1 MVMRNASWTSLNKR
15 VRQPGGIDVPQD
27 ADSLKS
33 ALQPFAD
40 FTLQEKGTEP

>member
-1 MVMRNASWTSLNKR
+1 MVMKNAGWTSLNKR
-15 VRQPGGIDVPQD
+15 VRQRSRVDVPQD

-40 FTLQEKGTEP
+40 FTLQEKRIES